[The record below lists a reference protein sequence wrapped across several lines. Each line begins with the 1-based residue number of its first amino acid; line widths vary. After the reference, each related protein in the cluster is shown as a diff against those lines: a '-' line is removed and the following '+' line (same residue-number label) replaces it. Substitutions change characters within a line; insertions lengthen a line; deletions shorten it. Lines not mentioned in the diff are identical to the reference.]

1 MHAVY
6 SEKEVTHKKREL
18 EAKRRS
24 IAGEMAVMSLTE
36 RVVFVSKP
44 WLPIEAWQSAPF

>member
-1 MHAVY
+1 MHAVC
-6 SEKEVTHKKREL
+6 SEKERTRKQRKKREL
-18 EAKRRS
+18 NAKRSS

-44 WLPIEAWQSAPF
+44 

>member
-6 SEKEVTHKKREL
+6 SEKEVTHKPSKKREL
-18 EAKRRS
+18 KAKRRR

-44 WLPIEAWQSAPF
+44 